1 MYSCGV
7 ESAAAPPSRVIF
19 IRFVTESL
27 TRGGMETLL
36 VNMAN
41 ALTKRGFQITI
52 LCYDSRD
59 DLKAD
64 LDKSIRYIYRPRRE
78 FEFMNRIP
86 HVRRYY
92 NYRKAAWEHRVSARA
107 LYKYYVGKENYD
119 IEIGFYRGPSI
130 KIISGSTNKN
140 SKKFAW
146 VHTDLRLCNP
156 KGLMGW
162 FNNQDEIKT
171 AYESMDCV
179 VCVSDK
185 ARESLHEVI
194 GCKDKSRTIYNMIP
208 SDKIIKKSYEQCPL
222 KKDKFTFITVGR
234 FVPDKCQDRV
244 LTAAKRLNDKGYDFD
259 IWIVGGGTFK
269 DYEKQMKEYCKDN
282 KIHNVVFVGPQVN
295 PYTYMR
301 KADLFVLP
309 SKREGFAIVIPE
321 AMACGLPVLSTKCT
335 GPTEILNDGEYGIL
349 VSNDEEG
356 IYQGMKSVLDSKDC
370 IDYYRQ
376 QSLKR
381 YHRFDENV
389 IIEEIIKLFEQ

>member
-1 MYSCGV
+1 MENSKYKKV
-7 ESAAAPPSRVIF
+7 L
-19 IRFVTESL
+19 FVTESL

-52 LCYDSRD
+52 LCYDPRD
-59 DLKAD
+59 DLKKD
-64 LDKSIRYIYRPRRE
+64 LDKSVRYMYRPRRE
-78 FEFMNRIP
+78 FKYMNKIP

-92 NYRKAAWEHRVSARA
+92 NYRKAAWEHRISATS
-107 LYKYYVGKENYD
+107 LYKYYVGKEKYD

-162 FNNQDEIKT
+162 FNNQDEIKE
-171 AYESMDCV
+171 AYENMDCV

-194 GCKDKSRTIYNMIP
+194 GCQDKSRTIYNMIP
-208 SDKIIKKSYEQCPL
+208 SDKIIKKSYEECPL
-222 KKDKFTFITVGR
+222 IKKKFTFITVGR

-244 LTAAKRLNDKGYDFD
+244 LTATKRLNEEGYDFD
-259 IWIVGGGTFK
+259 VWIVGGGTFK
-269 DYEKQMKEYCKDN
+269 DYEKQMKKYCQD
-282 KIHNVVFVGPQVN
+282 HCLYNVVFTGAQEN

-301 KADLFVLP
+301 NADLFVLP
-309 SKREGFAIVIPE
+309 SKREGFALVIPE

-335 GPTEILNDGEYGIL
+335 GPTEILNDGEYGIV
-349 VSNDEEG
+349 VSNDVDG
-356 IYQGMKSVLDSKDC
+356 IYQGMKSVLDNKEC
-370 IDYYRQ
+370 LDYYRQ
-376 QSLKR
+376 QSFKR

-389 IIEEIIKLFEQ
+389 IINDIIELFD